1 MQNSISKS
9 LVVVNNTLE
18 AEGFALAKE
27 YKSITRG
34 DKARFTKAT
43 KADGFDT
50 RLGKLMQ
57 KLKAEGGERISS
69 DRLKDCGIN
78 GIDKRRRS
86 EALWF
91 VENETAC
98 RDFIQA
104 SKKGFTSLTALQAA
118 MKPKAAPKP
127 KADTETPVEPKAD
140 DKSNLGLDSEADK
153 AETKSASDIALEA
166 LVQCELNGVSK
177 AKFIA
182 ALKEQLEMLDDSTD
196 KSVIKDDAGNVYVAA
211 A

>member
-1 MQNSISKS
+1 MENSTSIAVIS
-9 LVVVNNTLE
+9 TLE
-18 AEGFALAKE
+18 AEGKALAQEWKAIS
-27 YKSITRG
+27 KA

-98 RDFIQA
+98 REFIQA

-118 MKPKAAPKP
+118 MRKAAKANTAESSAKANVPTEQVSNVGKSDDPKP
-127 KADTETPVEPKAD
+127 TKLVEQ
-140 DKSNLGLDSEADK
+140 S
-153 AETKSASDIALEA
+153 ETKVSFGPITRTKMVQTILK
-166 LVQCELNGVSK
+166 QCELNGLDLETIVDDLISAI
-177 AKFIA
+177 AKQ
-182 ALKEQLEMLDDSTD
+182 E
-196 KSVIKDDAGNVYVAA
+196 KSA
-211 A
+211 